1 MSPFRKFVDNLVKRT
16 SVQPTSQET
25 DDLSGKSSQ
34 PHNATHASDITGQ
47 SVDEPRTVGCR
58 IAGRYEIIKILA
70 GGMGY
75 VYLCLDT
82 LDDRPVALKT
92 LKPEFLPDREAREQF
107 LNEGAIW
114 VRLGSHPHVVEAY
127 GVEIVE
133 GKREMFLILEWI
145 AQAEG
150 RQDASLRSWLIP
162 GHPLPVE
169 QSLLF
174 ALHIV
179 RGMRHATS
187 ALPGLVHRDLKPE
200 NVLIGSDGNLR
211 VTDFGLAK
219 FAANSKA
226 LKVGTGDTK
235 LGQTQKT
242 SWDVC
247 GTPLYMAPEQWRQG
261 HPLDTRA
268 DVYAFG
274 CILFEMVTG
283 MQAVLGSDLE
293 SVMSAHCS
301 GKLRSIP
308 LTLSGAVRDLLR
320 ICLSLRPNDRYS
332 SWAEIEAA
340 IVRAYVSVV
349 GKQAPA
355 VKTQLKHDDHRT
367 DVGWAWHNLGGAHLE
382 LGKPEIALS
391 YMNRAYKIAEVN
403 EDYPLMVGALNGLAL
418 AYLRTG
424 DTKRALDFFD
434 CLGVR
439 IDGMDDSAALFGVPR
454 ILMNFGATLRAIG
467 EEQRA
472 IPVFERALT
481 LSRGRGDVHV
491 EAGALNSLGN
501 AHRSLGGYDKS
512 LSFLQ
517 ESLALFQMLG
527 DRANEGLVLNNLGI
541 VYRRLNDPERA
552 IIFYKQA
559 LTVAEEIGDLP
570 LRGKALGNLGN
581 AYADTKQFTDAI
593 RVHNEVFEI
602 AHDTGDQR
610 AESLA
615 LCNLG
620 CDHDSLGNYHEAI
633 DYFGQALVTAESISD
648 QVGIKEAR
656 QGMGFAYYHLGI
668 VLAIAKKN
676 QEAVDTLKEALRI
689 VPDQASEINKTLV
702 SVYNQA
708 AHSYAERGLVDECI
722 AELRSGLKIAP
733 QNMDM
738 QLYLAFVCVMS
749 SRWQQGIVECQAVLR
764 QDPHNQM
771 ALTLLGDAYSGQGQF
786 DLAIQFYQQTIRIN
800 PNYGA
805 AHSGLAMVYARQ
817 GRVIEAKR
825 EVQAALRGGYHPPD
839 DLSAWLRDR

>member
-1 MSPFRKFVDNLVKRT
+1 MSPLRKFVDNLVKRT
-16 SVQPTSQET
+16 SVQPPYQEA
-25 DDLSGKSSQ
+25 DNLSGKSSQ
-34 PHNATHASDITGQ
+34 PHTATHASDITGQ
-47 SVDEPRTVGCR
+47 SVDEPRTVGHR
-58 IAGRYEIIKILA
+58 IAGRYEIIKILS

-114 VRLGSHPHVVEAY
+114 VKLGSHPHVVEAY

-133 GKREMFLILEWI
+133 GKREVYLILEWI
-145 AQAEG
+145 TQAEG

-162 GHPLPVE
+162 GHSLPLE

-187 ALPGLVHRDLKPE
+187 KLPGLVHRDLKPE

-219 FAANSKA
+219 LAANSKA
-226 LKVGTGDTK
+226 LKANSGDTD
-235 LGQTQKT
+235 LGQTQTT

-268 DVYAFG
+268 DIYAFG

-283 MQAVLGSDLE
+283 MQPVLGSDLE
-293 SVMSAHCS
+293 SVRSAHCS
-301 GKLRSIP
+301 GKIRPIP
-308 LTLSGAVRDLLR
+308 PALPQTLQDLLR

-340 IVRAYVSVV
+340 IIEAYASAV
-349 GKQAPA
+349 GKQAPV
-355 VKTQLKHDDHRT
+355 VKTQLKHDAQRT
-367 DVGWAWHNLGGAHLE
+367 DVGWAWHNLGFAHLE

-391 YMNRAYKIAEVN
+391 YMNRALQIAETN
-403 EDYPLMVGALNGLAL
+403 TDCPLMVGALNGLAL
-418 AYLRTG
+418 AHLRSG
-424 DTKRALDFFD
+424 DTKRAVDIFDSLD
-434 CLGVR
+434 VR
-439 IDGMDDSAALFGVPR
+439 IDGIDDSAALFNTPP
-454 ILMNFGATLRAIG
+454 ILMSFGATLRAIG

-481 LSRGRGDVHV
+481 LSRRRGDVRV

-501 AHRSLGGYDKS
+501 AHRSLGEYDESIS
-512 LSFLQ
+512 LFQ
-517 ESLALFQMLG
+517 ESLALFQMLK
-527 DRANEGLVLNNLGI
+527 DRANEGLVQNNLGI

-559 LTVAEEIGDLP
+559 LAIAEEIGDLP

-581 AYADTKQFTDAI
+581 AFADTKQYTNAI
-593 RVHNEVFEI
+593 PVQEEALAI
-602 AHDTGDQR
+602 ARETGDRR

-615 LCNLG
+615 HRNLG
-620 CDHDSLGNYHEAI
+620 KSHDSLTNYHEAI
-633 DYFGQALVTAESISD
+633 HHFRQALVVSESISD
-648 QVGIKEAR
+648 QVGADDAV
-656 QGMGFAYYHLGI
+656 QGMGGAYYNLGI
-668 VLAIAKKN
+668 ALARLKRTP
-676 QEAVDTLKEALRI
+676 EAMAALKEALKMI
-689 VPDQASEINKTLV
+689 PHQASEINKTLV
-702 SVYNQA
+702 SVHNQT
-708 AHSYAERGLVDECI
+708 AHDFAQRGLIDESI
-722 AELRSGLKIAP
+722 AELRSGLKIDP
-733 QNMDM
+733 HNTNL
-738 QLYLAFVCVMS
+738 QLYLAFVCVGS
-749 SRWQQGIVECQAVLR
+749 SRWQQGIVECQAALR
-764 QDPHNQM
+764 LDPHNQM
-771 ALTLLGDAYSGQGQF
+771 ALTLLGDAYSGQGQL
-786 DLAIQFYQQTIRIN
+786 DLAIQYYQQTIRIN

-805 AHSGLAMVYARQ
+805 AHSGLAVVYARQ
-817 GRVIEAKR
+817 GRVVEAKR
-825 EVQAALRGGYHPPD
+825 EVQVALRSGYQPPE
-839 DLSAWLRDR
+839 DLLAWLRNR